1 MIRNSIGHFQPYF
14 ESMASTKKSSQSGLV
29 ILISLTVVG
38 LVAGLF
44 AVAYAW
50 RVREL
55 RYTDSTSTA
64 AAISQSMAQLDATQ
78 TAFAIVA
85 VFTSTPIPSHTP
97 LPPTLTYTPS
107 STPTATLTGTQTPT
121 LTPTPTDT
129 LTPTATFTET
139 YTPTPTP
146 TVTDTPS
153 PTLTPSITPTLI
165 QPSLAPTSVAEVN
178 PTGEDDTLTVLL
190 IGSDKRPNDP
200 GYRTDVLVIVLVNK
214 TQGTVSMLSLP
225 RDLYVYIPGYGYDRV
240 NTASQH
246 GDLMDYDGGGMA
258 LLKDT
263 IEYNLGITIDR
274 YAKVNFSSFQ
284 NIIDTLDG
292 VDIVVDCQLEDYRL
306 KADDLNPNLA
316 VNWILVT
323 LNPGL
328 HHMNGSTALWYARSR
343 ATTSDFDRNRRH
355 QLLLRAMWQQFQTQ
369 NRWATIPDLWDE
381 FQATVDTD
389 LSLDEILSL
398 VTIGVNL
405 NPRLIESHYIT
416 SRAVTDFTTNQGA
429 MVLKMR
435 PDAIRQIVEEF
446 LTPPTE
452 NRLFRE
458 NPRIEIVNASGIE
471 GMDVVAQERLAWEGI
486 VASINSEDV
495 EEVAEQSKIYDF
507 TGDTKGSSVEVLVRA
522 MGLQNSDVVIDP
534 DPDRTVDYRVVLGQA
549 YYPCT
554 GLPQVE

>member
-1 MIRNSIGHFQPYF
+1 
-14 ESMASTKKSSQSGLV
+14 MASSKKSSQSGLV
-29 ILISLTVVG
+29 ILISLAVVG

-55 RYTDSTSTA
+55 RQTDSTSTA
-64 AAISQSMAQLDATQ
+64 DAINQGLAQLDATQ
-78 TAFAIVA
+78 TSFAIA
-85 VFTSTPIPSHTP
+85 AAYTSTPIPSHTP
-97 LPPTLTYTPS
+97 LPPTLTFTPS
-107 STPTATLTGTQTPT
+107 ATATVTLTGTLTPT

-129 LTPTATFTET
+129 HTPTATFTET
-139 YTPTPTP
+139 PTPTHTP
-146 TVTDTPS
+146 TVTETPS

-165 QPSLAPTSVAEVN
+165 QPSLIPTSVEGVI

-200 GYRTDVLVIVLVNK
+200 AYRTDVLVIVLVNK
-214 TQGTVSMLSLP
+214 TRGTVNMLSLP
-225 RDLYVYIPGYGYDRV
+225 RDLYVYIPEYGYDRI

-246 GDLMDYDGGGMA
+246 GDLMDYDGGGTA

-263 IEYNLGITIDR
+263 IEYNLGITVDR
-274 YAKVNFSSFQ
+274 YAKVNFSGFQ
-284 NIIDTLDG
+284 SIIDTLDG

-306 KADDLNPNLA
+306 KADDLNPNLPA
-316 VNWILVT
+316 NWILVT
-323 LNPGL
+323 LTPGL

-369 NRWATIPDLWDE
+369 NMWDTIPDLWNE
-381 FQATVDTD
+381 FQNTVDTD

-398 VTIGVNL
+398 VSIGANL
-405 NPRLIESHYIT
+405 NPRLIESHYI
-416 SRAVTDFTTNQGA
+416 SHNAVTDFTTNQGA

-435 PDAIRQIVEEF
+435 PAAIRQIVEEF

-458 NPRIEIVNASGIE
+458 NPRIEIMNASGVE

-486 VASINSEDV
+486 VATIHSEAV
-495 EEVAEQSKIYDF
+495 EEIAEQSKIYDF
-507 TGDTKGSSVEVLVRA
+507 TGDTKGSSVDVLVRA
-522 MGLQNSDVVIDP
+522 MGLQNSDVIVEP